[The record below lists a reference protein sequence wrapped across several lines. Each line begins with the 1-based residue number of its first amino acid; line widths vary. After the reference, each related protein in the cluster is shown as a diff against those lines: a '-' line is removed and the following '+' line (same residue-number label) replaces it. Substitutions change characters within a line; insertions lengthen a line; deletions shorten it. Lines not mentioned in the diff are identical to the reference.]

1 MIQSDHSALVS
12 RKFVKKLVKG
22 LRLMGLLG

>member
-12 RKFVKKLVKG
+12 RKFVKKLIKG
-22 LRLMGLLG
+22 PRLMGLL